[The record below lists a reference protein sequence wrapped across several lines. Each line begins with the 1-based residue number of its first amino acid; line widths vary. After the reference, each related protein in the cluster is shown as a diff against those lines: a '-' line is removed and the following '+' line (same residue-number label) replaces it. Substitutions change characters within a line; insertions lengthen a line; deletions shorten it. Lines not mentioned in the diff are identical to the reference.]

1 MFVGHLAVAFGAK
14 RLEPKVPLGAAVAAA
29 FGLDLLWPVLLLAGL
44 EVVRVS
50 PNDTAFTHLA
60 FESYPWSH
68 SLLMALVWSAATAFL
83 ARKLLGSWRVGAILG
98 LLVVSHWLLDL
109 VTHRPDLPVWP
120 GGPVYGLGLWN
131 SVAAT
136 LVVEGALIGIALV
149 LYLKGTKANDRVG
162 SLGLYALVALCTL
175 LWVTQPWA
183 PPPPSAT
190 AVAWGALIL
199 WVLPPWSRWADK
211 HRSVRGAAERA
222 MP

>member
-14 RLEPKVPLGAAVAAA
+14 KLEPRIPLGAAVAAA
-29 FGLDLLWPVLLLAGL
+29 FGLDLLWPVLLLAGF

-68 SLLMALVWSAATAFL
+68 SLVMVLVWSVATGL
-83 ARKLLGSWRVGAILG
+83 VARKLLDSRRAGAILG
-98 LLVVSHWLLDL
+98 GLVLSHWLLDL
-109 VTHRPDLPVWP
+109 VTHRPDLPLWP

-136 LVVEGALIGIALV
+136 LVLEGALIGIGLA
-149 LYLKGTKANDRVG
+149 LYLRATRANDRVG
-162 SLGLYALVALCTL
+162 SLGLYSLVALCTL

-190 AVAWGALIL
+190 AVAGGSLML
-199 WVLPPWSRWADK
+199 WLLPPWSRWAER
-211 HRSVRGAAERA
+211 HRSVRGAT
-222 MP
+222 